1 MNTFFR
7 NIKMDETNSTWWFTT
22 VSPLTLEETTKM
34 PAGWDDV
41 SPVTLSNDWSRVA
54 RLLTVAGLAVVG
66 SLGNVYMISA
76 VMIEDH
82 LKKRGNTF
90 VVNVALADLLVTGV
104 VMPSS
109 AVVILAGLEP
119 AIQVCHAQWFLALVS
134 WMVTVL
140 SLAGTAIENYSRLC
154 LSPQVYAKWTT
165 ARITTAIL
173 SIWVICTVFA
183 GLQYVYDLGPDYC
196 RRRSQGIV
204 MYQASVAFLFFILPA
219 FLTTVFYAFTIRQV
233 RLARAHP
240 SFKPPVAFGWDYSL
254 MLTNMY
260 SYFLFFAFWLPFG
273 IILFVGSINKVSP
286 KLFYNLAWLALSKSC
301 INNFLYCTVDRHFRS
316 AYINLFHYCCCKTSV
331 AFSRRSRGDVARP
344 SGDVRVH
351 IIPGY
356 NMYSYTSPQRAAER
370 ASKGAVGKRLTQS
383 RQPRPQS
390 CRDIYEL

>member
-1 MNTFFR
+1 MPGMGEDVLNH
-7 NIKMDETNSTWWFTT
+7 TWGW
-22 VSPLTLEETTKM
+22 EE
-34 PAGWDDV
+34 V

-90 VVNVALADLLVTGV
+90 IVNVALADLLVTGV

-109 AVVILAGLEP
+109 AVVILAGLDRHP
-119 AIQVCHAQWFLALVS
+119 GGAVQVCHVQWFLALVS

-140 SLAGTAIENYSRLC
+140 SLASAAAENYARLC
-154 LSPQVYAKWTT
+154 LSPQVYAKLTT
-165 ARITTAIL
+165 ARITTAVL
-173 SIWVICTVFA
+173 SIWIVCTVLA
-183 GLQYVYDLGPDYC
+183 AMQQAYDLGPDYC
-196 RRRSQGIV
+196 TRKKAGILP
-204 MYQASVAFLFFILPA
+204 YQATVAAVFFIFPA
-219 FLTTVFYAFTIRQV
+219 LLTVIFYGRAIRQV
-233 RLARAHP
+233 RLAKAHP
-240 SFKPPVAFGWDYSL
+240 SFKPPVAFSWDYSL
-254 MLTNMY
+254 MWTNMY

-273 IILFVGSINKVSP
+273 IILFVGSINKVSA

-301 INNFLYCTVDRHFRS
+301 VNNFLYCTIDRHFRN
-316 AYINLFHYCCCKTSV
+316 AYVNLFHYCCCKTTV
-331 AFSRRSRGDVARP
+331 TFSRRSRAEAARP

-370 ASKGAVGKRLTQS
+370 LGAKGAGGASSSSKRAAALS
-383 RQPRPQS
+383 RQPRSQS
-390 CRDIYEL
+390 SSRDVYEL